1 MVRNH
6 PYEQLLTFNKR
17 LYSGKNK
24 RHYILQYSAKFLS
37 EHNKIDDIHLSTKYY
52 NTNNR
57 FI

>member
-24 RHYILQYSAKFLS
+24 RYYILQYSP
-37 EHNKIDDIHLSTKYY
+37 KILVAAAGFEPT
-52 NTNNR
+52 T
-57 FI
+57 FGL